1 MLKPVLLACLALGGA
16 VTSVAAQ
23 QVSCSVPDSIAVRG
37 NNRISAVTIRTDAGL
52 TSGMQLDV
60 TETQRAIRG
69 VFAGGNFDS
78 VQLLCEKSPSGEK
91 DVLVI
96 EVHERPVLTG
106 LEVAGTNAVSE
117 RTVKDKLTLIVGR
130 PLDAAEV
137 ARVLTDL
144 DSLYADRGYYLAKI
158 RPETTLVGG
167 NATLT
172 VRIDEGRRLAVS
184 GVRVDGNTRAS
195 DKAIVNA
202 MKTKPEGFF
211 WFRKGEFDEDVF
223 ATDLAETLPKYF
235 AHRGYI
241 DFAVTSDTLIVDAER
256 GKAEVRLEVTEGPQ
270 YKIGSFEIVGNR
282 QFTTEELSRFY
293 PFNDEAVPLT
303 QRVTSLIKRDNVP
316 KGVFDEARWEAATN
330 DVQTAYYNEGY
341 ISVQVR
347 PVVDRV
353 FVGPD
358 SVPTANL
365 RWEIREGPVSVV
377 NRIDIK
383 GNDYTTEA
391 CIRDQLI
398 IYPGSVFNRDRLI
411 QSYQRIANLGF
422 FETPLPNPEVNPT
435 GAEGDVDIAFT
446 VTEKKT
452 GNINFGAS
460 VGQGAG
466 VGGFIGLDQPNLFG
480 QCKRG
485 SLQWQFGALINDFNL
500 SYTDP
505 AIKRSNISGKV
516 DAYHTRSRYII
527 EEFGRQ
533 TRTGG
538 SLRFGFPLRHS
549 VNSRMFVSYGGEAV
563 KYGNDQGSLLGSL
576 RSECDNCF
584 RSTLGATVT
593 RDTRFGLPFATAG
606 SLQTFDA
613 QFNGGPLG
621 GKAQFQRY
629 TTELRSYAP
638 LGSFGEGRIGANPI
652 EFVVGLTFRA
662 GAVFGNTGPFFPF
675 QEFALGGTQQGEM
688 LRGYDE
694 FTITPRGFVPSGSV
708 NQAQRASFGRSFLTT
723 TAEVGMRVSQGF
735 YVNAFYDAGNVW
747 DHPREID
754 PTRLFRGAGVGVSLI
769 TPLGPLGLDWAY
781 GFDRLNDQGRRDP
794 KWKLHFKLGQ
804 LF

>member
-1 MLKPVLLACLALGGA
+1 MRKPVLLALFTLLGA
-16 VTSVAAQ
+16 VSPIAAQ

-37 NNRISAVTIRTDAGL
+37 NTRISAVTIRTDAGL
-52 TSGMQLDV
+52 SSGMQLDV

-69 VFAGGNFDS
+69 VFASGNFDD
-78 VQLLCEKSPSGEK
+78 VRLLCERSPAGDK

-96 EVHERPVLTG
+96 QVHERPVLTAI
-106 LEVAGTNAVSE
+106 EVAGANEVSS
-117 RTVKDKLTLIVGR
+117 RTVKDKIDLIVGR

-137 ARVLTDL
+137 ARVLTVV
-144 DSLYADRGYYLAKI
+144 DSVYAERGYYLATI
-158 RPETTLVGG
+158 QPETTLVGG

-172 VRIDEGRRLAVS
+172 FRINEGRHLAVS
-184 GVRVDGNTRAS
+184 GIRVDGNTAAS
-195 DKAIVNA
+195 DGAIVNA
-202 MKTKPEGFF
+202 MKTKPEGFL
-211 WFRKGEFDEDVF
+211 WFRKGEFDEDAF

-241 DFAVTSDTLIVDAER
+241 DFAVTRDTLIVDPAL
-256 GKAEVRLEVTEGPQ
+256 GKAEIRLEVNEGPQ
-270 YKIGSFEIVGNR
+270 YRIGTFEIIGNR
-282 QFTTEELSRFY
+282 QFTTEELQQFY
-293 PFNDEAVPLT
+293 PFNDRAEPLT
-303 QRVTSLIKRDNVP
+303 QRVTSLLRRDRIP
-316 KGVFDEARWEAATN
+316 EGVFDEARWESATS

-341 ISVQVR
+341 ITVSVR
-347 PVVDRV
+347 PVVERV
-353 FVGPD
+353 MGPD

-377 NRIDIK
+377 KRIDIR

-398 IYPGSVFNRDRLI
+398 IYPGSVFNRERLI

-422 FETPLPNPEVNPT
+422 FETPLPNPDVVPVGED
-435 GAEGDVDIAFT
+435 GDVNIAFA

-505 AIKRSNISGKV
+505 AIQRSNVSGKV

-527 EEFGRQ
+527 EDFGRQ
-533 TRTGG
+533 TRSGG
-538 SLRFGFPLRHS
+538 SLRVGFPLRNS
-549 VNSRMFVSYGGEAV
+549 VNSRVFISYGGEAV
-563 KYGNDQGSLLGSL
+563 SYGNDAGSLLGTL
-576 RSECDNCF
+576 RDECDNCF

-593 RDTRFGLPFATAG
+593 RDTRLGMPFATAG

-638 LGSFGEGRIGANPI
+638 LGSFGAGRIGSNPI
-652 EFVVGLTFRA
+652 EFVIGLTFRA

-694 FTITPRGFVPSGSV
+694 FTITPRGFVASGSV
-708 NQAQRASFGRSFLTT
+708 NQAQRSSFGRSFLTT
-723 TAEVGMRVSQGF
+723 TAEFGVRVSQQL
-735 YVNAFYDAGNVW
+735 YLNAFYDAGNVW

-754 PTRLFRGAGVGVSLI
+754 PTRLFRGAGVGAALI

-781 GFDRLNDQGRRDP
+781 GFDRLNEQGRRDP
-794 KWKLHFKLGQ
+794 QWKLHFKLGQ

>member
-1 MLKPVLLACLALGGA
+1 MKPFLLAPLVLAVAGSSALAQG
-16 VTSVAAQ
+16 VPCSVA
-23 QVSCSVPDSIAVRG
+23 DSIAVRG
-37 NNRISAVTIRTDAGL
+37 NTRISAVTIRTDAGIS
-52 TSGMQLDV
+52 SGMQLDV
-60 TETQRAIRG
+60 TEFQRAIKS
-69 VFAGGNFDS
+69 VFASGQFDD
-78 VQLLCEKSPSGEK
+78 VALLCERSPAGDK

-96 EVHERPVLTG
+96 QVHERPVLTDLRVEG
-106 LEVAGTNAVSE
+106 ADAVSP
-117 RTVKDKLTLIVGR
+117 RSVRDQLNLAVGR

-137 ARVLTDL
+137 ARVTAVI
-144 DSLYADRGYYLAKI
+144 DSLYADRGYYLAQI
-158 RPETTLVGG
+158 RPETTLVGS

-172 VRIDEGRRLAVS
+172 FRIDEGRRLAIS
-184 GVRVDGNTRAS
+184 GVRVEGNTSAS
-195 DKAIVNA
+195 DGAIVNA
-202 MKTKPEGFF
+202 MKTKPEGFL
-211 WFRKGEFDEDVF
+211 WYRKGEFDEDVF
-223 ATDLAETLPKYF
+223 AGDLAERLPQYYSR
-235 AHRGYI
+235 RGFI
-241 DFAVTSDTLIVDAER
+241 DFAITEDTLIVDPER
-256 GKAEVRLEVTEGPQ
+256 GKAEIRLQVSEGPQ
-270 YKIGSFEIVGNR
+270 YRIGSFEVVGNR
-282 QFTTEELSRFY
+282 QFTTEELSQFY
-293 PFNDEAVPLT
+293 PFGDRVTPLT
-303 QRVTSLIKRDNVP
+303 ERVTSLIRRDRIP
-316 KGVFDEARWEAATN
+316 RGVFDESRWEEATSN
-330 DVQTAYYNEGY
+330 VQTAYYNEGY
-341 ISVQVR
+341 ISVSIR
-347 PVVDRV
+347 PVVERV
-353 FVGPD
+353 MGPD

-383 GNDYTTEA
+383 GNDYTTEM

-398 IYPGSVFNRDRLI
+398 IYPASVFNRERLV

-422 FETPLPNPEVNPT
+422 FETPLPNPDVVPA
-435 GAEGDVDIAFT
+435 GPDGDVNITFS

-485 SLQWQFGALINDFNL
+485 SLQWQFGALLNDFNL

-505 AIKRSNISGKV
+505 AIKRSTTSGKV

-527 EEFGRQ
+527 EDFGRQ

-538 SLRFGFPLRHS
+538 SLRIGFPLRNS
-549 VNSRMFVSYGGEAV
+549 VNSRMFISYGGEAV
-563 KYGNDQGSLLGSL
+563 SYGNDQGSLLGSL
-576 RSECDNCF
+576 RDECDNCF
-584 RSTLGATVT
+584 RSTLGTTLT
-593 RDTRFGLPFATAG
+593 RDTRLGMPFATAG
-606 SLQTFDA
+606 SLQSFDA

-638 LGSFGEGRIGANPI
+638 LGQFGGGRIGSNPI

-675 QEFALGGTQQGEM
+675 QEFALGGTQQGEQ
-688 LRGYDE
+688 LRGYEE
-694 FTITPRGFVPSGSV
+694 FTITPRGFVPTGSIG
-708 NQAQRASFGRSFLTT
+708 QASRSSFGRSFLTT
-723 TAEVGMRVSQGF
+723 TAELGMRVSQGF
-735 YVNAFYDAGNVW
+735 YVHTFYDAGNVW

-754 PTRLFRGAGVGVSLI
+754 PTRLFRGAGIGVALI

-781 GFDRLNDQGRRDP
+781 GFDRLNSEGRRDP

>member
-1 MLKPVLLACLALGGA
+1 MRKPVLLALVALCGA
-16 VTSVAAQ
+16 ITPVAAQ
-23 QVSCSVPDSIAVRG
+23 QTSCSVPDSIAVRG
-37 NNRISAVTIRTDAGL
+37 NTRISAVTIRTDAGL
-52 TSGMQLDV
+52 SSGMQLDV
-60 TETQRAIRG
+60 TETQRAIKSI
-69 VFAGGNFDS
+69 FAGGNFDA
-78 VQLLCEKSPSGEK
+78 VQLLCERSPAGDK

-96 EVHERPVLTG
+96 QVHERPVLTG
-106 LEVAGTNAVSE
+106 IEVTGTDAVSE
-117 RTVKDKLTLIVGR
+117 RTVKDKITLIVGR

-137 ARVLTDL
+137 AKVTTEL

-158 RPETTLVGG
+158 RPETTLVAG

-172 VRIDEGRRLAVS
+172 FRIEEGRRLAVS
-184 GVRVDGNTRAS
+184 GVRVEGNRSAS
-195 DKAIVNA
+195 DKKIVNA
-202 MKTKPEGFF
+202 MKTKPEGFL

-235 AHRGYI
+235 SHRGYI
-241 DFAVTSDTLIVDAER
+241 DFAVTSDTLIVDPER

-270 YKIGSFEIVGNR
+270 YKVGSFEVVGNR
-282 QFTTEELSRFY
+282 QFTTEELSQFY
-293 PFNDEAVPLT
+293 PFTDRAEPLT
-303 QRVTSLIKRDNVP
+303 QRVASLIKRDNVP
-316 KGVFDEARWEAATN
+316 KGVFDEAKWDAATQN
-330 DVQTAYYNEGY
+330 VQTAYYNEGY
-341 ISVQVR
+341 ISVSVR
-347 PVVDRV
+347 PVVERV
-353 FVGPD
+353 MGPD

-398 IYPGSVFNRDRLI
+398 IYPGSVFNRDRLV

-422 FETPLPNPEVNPT
+422 FETPLPNPAVNPA
-435 GAEGDVDIAFT
+435 GPDGDVNIEFT

-505 AIKRSNISGKV
+505 AIKRSSVSGKV
-516 DAYHTRSRYII
+516 DAYHTRSRYVI
-527 EEFGRQ
+527 EEFGRS

-538 SLRFGFPLRHS
+538 ALRAGFLLPNS
-549 VNSRMFVSYGGEAV
+549 INSRLFVSYGLESI
-563 KYGNDQGSLLGSL
+563 KYGNDQGSLLSTL
-576 RSECDNCF
+576 RSQCDNCF
-584 RSTLGATVT
+584 RSTLGSTLT
-593 RDTRFGLPFATAG
+593 RETRVGLPFATAG

-621 GKAQFQRY
+621 GKAKFQRY

-638 LGSFGEGRIGANPI
+638 LGSFGAGKIGSNPI

-662 GAVFGNTGPFFPF
+662 GAVFGNTGPFFPA

-694 FTITPRGFVPSGSV
+694 FTITPRGFVPSGSI
-708 NQAQRASFGRSFLTT
+708 NQAQRSSFGRSFLTT

-754 PTRLFRGAGVGVSLI
+754 PTRLFRGAGVGVALI

-781 GFDRLNDQGRRDP
+781 GFDRLNEQGRRDP

>member
-1 MLKPVLLACLALGGA
+1 MKSVLLSLLVLIGA
-16 VTSVAAQ
+16 AAPAHAQ
-23 QVSCSVPDSIAVRG
+23 QTACSIPDSVAVRG
-37 NNRISAVTIRTDAGL
+37 NSRVSAVTIRADAGIS
-52 TSGMQLDV
+52 SGMQLDV
-60 TETQRAIRG
+60 TETQRAIRS
-69 VFAGGNFDS
+69 VFATGQFDD
-78 VQLLCEKSPSGEK
+78 VQLLCEPSPSGEK
-91 DVLVI
+91 SVLVI
-96 EVHERPVLTG
+96 EVSEKPLLTDFKVVG
-106 LEVAGTNAVSE
+106 ANAVSE
-117 RTVKDKLTLIVGR
+117 RTVRDKITLAVGR
-130 PLDAAEV
+130 PLDAAEL
-137 ARVLTDL
+137 ARVLTTL
-144 DSLYADRGYYLAKI
+144 DSLYADRGYYLATV
-158 RPETTLVGG
+158 RPETTVVAG
-167 NATLT
+167 AASLT
-172 VRIDEGRRLAVS
+172 FRVNEGRRLAVS
-184 GVRVDGNTRAS
+184 GIRVDGNGRFS

-223 ATDLAETLPKYF
+223 TSDLSDELPSYY
-235 AHRGYI
+235 ARRGFI
-241 DFAVTSDTLIVDAER
+241 DFAVTSDTLIVDPEL
-256 GKAEVRLEVTEGPQ
+256 GKAEIRLEVSEGPQ
-270 YKIGSFEIVGNR
+270 YRIGTFEIVGNR
-282 QFTTEELSRFY
+282 QFSTEQLSRLN
-293 PFNDEAVPLT
+293 PFTDEPRPLT
-303 QRVTSLIKRDNVP
+303 ERVTSLIRRDRIP
-316 KGVFDEARWEAATN
+316 KGVFDEARWEEATAE
-330 DVQTAYYNEGY
+330 VQTAYYNEGY

-347 PVVDRV
+347 PVVERT
-353 FVGPD
+353 VGPD
-358 SVPTANL
+358 SQPVANL

-422 FETPLPNPEVNPT
+422 FETPLPNPEVNPA
-435 GAEGDVDIAFT
+435 GEDGDVNLAFT

-466 VGGFIGLDQPNLFG
+466 IGGFIGLDQPNLFG

-505 AIKRSNISGKV
+505 AIKRSTVSGKI

-527 EEFGRQ
+527 EDFGRQ

-538 SLRFGFPLRHS
+538 ALRFGFPIGRS
-549 VNSRMFVSYGGEAV
+549 VNSRMFVSYGGESV
-563 KYGNDQGSLLGSL
+563 SYGTDDGSLLGGL
-576 RSECDNCF
+576 TDECDNCF
-584 RSTLGATVT
+584 RSTLGTTLT
-593 RDTRFGLPFATAG
+593 RDTRLGLPFATAG
-606 SLQTFDA
+606 SLHSFDA

-621 GKAQFQRY
+621 GTAKFQRY

-638 LGSFGEGRIGANPI
+638 LGQFGAGRIGAQPI
-652 EFVVGLTFRA
+652 EFVVGLTFRS

-675 QEFALGGTQQGEM
+675 QEFAMGGTQQGEQ
-688 LRGYDE
+688 LRGYEE
-694 FTITPRGFVPSGSV
+694 FTITPRGFVPSGSAQ
-708 NQAQRASFGRSFLTT
+708 QASRSSFGRAFLST
-723 TAEVGMRVSQGF
+723 TAEVGMRVTQGF
-735 YVNAFYDAGNVW
+735 YVSMFADAGNVW

-754 PTRLFRGAGVGVSLI
+754 PTRLFRGAGVGVALI

-781 GFDRLNDQGRRDP
+781 GFDRLNSEGRRDP

>member
-1 MLKPVLLACLALGGA
+1 MLKLVLLALVVLAGA
-16 VTSVAAQ
+16 ATQGAAQ
-23 QVSCSVPDSIAVRG
+23 ELSCSIPDSIAVRG
-37 NNRISAVTIRTDAGL
+37 NTRISGVTIRTDAGL
-52 TSGMQLDV
+52 SSGMQLDV
-60 TETQRAIRG
+60 TETQRAIRS

-78 VQLLCEKSPSGEK
+78 VQLLCERSPSGNK

-96 EVHERPVLTG
+96 EVRERPVLTAVEITG
-106 LEVAGTNAVSE
+106 AKAVSE
-117 RTVKDKLTLIVGR
+117 RTVRDKVNLIVGR

-137 ARVLTDL
+137 ARVTSEV
-144 DSLYADRGYYLAKI
+144 DSVYADRGYYLATV
-158 RPETTLVGG
+158 RPETTIVNG

-172 VRIDEGRRLAVS
+172 FRIDEGRRLAVS
-184 GVRVDGNTRAS
+184 GVRIEGNRSAS

-202 MKTKPEGFF
+202 MKTRPEGFL
-211 WFRKGEFDEDVF
+211 WFQKGEFDEDAF
-223 ATDLAETLPKYF
+223 ATDLSTTLPKYF
-235 AHRGYI
+235 AHRGFI
-241 DFAVTSDTLIVDAER
+241 DFAVTSDTLIIDPER

-270 YKIGSFEIVGNR
+270 YKVGTFEVVGNR
-282 QFTTEELSRFY
+282 QFTTEEIQQFY
-293 PFNDEAVPLT
+293 PFTDQAEPLT
-303 QRVTSLIKRDNVP
+303 QRVTSLIKRDRVP
-316 KGVFDEARWEAATN
+316 KGVFDEARWETATQN
-330 DVQTAYYNEGY
+330 VQTAYYNEGY
-341 ISVQVR
+341 ISVNIR
-347 PVVDRV
+347 PVVERV
-353 FVGPD
+353 MGPD
-358 SVPTANL
+358 SVPVANL

-391 CIRDQLI
+391 CIRDQLT
-398 IYPGSVFNRDRLI
+398 IYPGSVFNRDRLV

-422 FETPLPNPEVNPT
+422 FETPLPNPEVNP
-435 GAEGDVDIAFT
+435 GADGNVDIAFA

-505 AIKRSNISGKV
+505 AIKRSSVSGKV

-538 SLRFGFPLRHS
+538 SLRVGFLLPNS
-549 VNSRMFVSYGGEAV
+549 QNSRVFVSYGGEAV
-563 KYGNDQGSLLGSL
+563 NYGNDQGSLLGSL
-576 RSECDNCF
+576 RDECDNCF
-584 RSTLGATVT
+584 RSTLGTTVT
-593 RDTRFGLPFATAG
+593 RDTRFGLPFATSG
-606 SLQTFDA
+606 SLQTLDA

-638 LGSFGEGRIGANPI
+638 LGQFGGGRIGSNPI

-675 QEFALGGTQQGEM
+675 QELAST
-688 LRGYDE
+688 R
-694 FTITPRGFVPSGSV
+694 RSGRRS
-708 NQAQRASFGRSFLTT
+708 AGRS
-723 TAEVGMRVSQGF
+723 
-735 YVNAFYDAGNVW
+735 
-747 DHPREID
+747 
-754 PTRLFRGAGVGVSLI
+754 
-769 TPLGPLGLDWAY
+769 
-781 GFDRLNDQGRRDP
+781 
-794 KWKLHFKLGQ
+794 
-804 LF
+804 

>member
-1 MLKPVLLACLALGGA
+1 MRIPVLPALIALAGA
-16 VTSVAAQ
+16 VTPLAAQ
-23 QVSCSVPDSIAVRG
+23 EVSCSIPDSIAVRG
-37 NNRISAVTIRTDAGL
+37 NTRISAVTIRSDAGL
-52 TSGMQLDV
+52 SSGMQLDV

-69 VFAGGNFDS
+69 VFASGQFDD
-78 VQLLCEKSPSGEK
+78 VRLLCERSPAGDK

-96 EVHERPVLTG
+96 QVHERPVLTAV
-106 LEVAGTNAVSE
+106 EVAGAKAVST
-117 RTVKDKLTLIVGR
+117 RTVKDKVTLIVGR

-137 ARVLTDL
+137 ARVVTEI
-144 DSLYADRGYYLAKI
+144 DSLYADRGYYLATVH
-158 RPETTLVGG
+158 PETTLVAG

-172 VRIDEGRRLAVS
+172 FRIDEGRRLAVS
-184 GVRVDGNTRAS
+184 GVRIDGNTRAS

-223 ATDLAETLPKYF
+223 ATDLAETLPGYF

-241 DFAVTSDTLIVDAER
+241 DFAVTRDTLIVDPSL
-256 GKAEVRLEVTEGPQ
+256 GKAEIRLEVSEGPQ
-270 YKIGSFEIVGNR
+270 YRIGTFEVVGNR
-282 QFTTEELSRFY
+282 QFTTEELTRFY
-293 PFNDEAVPLT
+293 PFNDRATPLT
-303 QRVTSLIKRDNVP
+303 QRVTSLIRRGDRIP
-316 KGVFDEARWEAATN
+316 EGVFDESRWEAATA

-341 ISVQVR
+341 ISVSVR
-347 PVVDRV
+347 PVVERV
-353 FVGPD
+353 MGPD

-377 NRIDIK
+377 NRIDIR

-398 IYPGSVFNRDRLI
+398 IYPGSVFNRERLI

-422 FETPLPNPEVNPT
+422 FETPLPNPEVLPA
-435 GAEGDVDIAFT
+435 GEDGDVNIVFA

-505 AIKRSNISGKV
+505 AIQRSNVSGKV

-538 SLRFGFPLRHS
+538 SLRFGFPLRNS
-549 VNSRMFVSYGGEAV
+549 VNSRVFVSYGGEAV
-563 KYGNDQGSLLGSL
+563 KYGNDAGSLLGSL
-576 RSECDNCF
+576 RDECDNCF
-584 RSTLGATVT
+584 RSTLGTTVT
-593 RDTRFGLPFATAG
+593 RDTRFGMPFATAG
-606 SLQTFDA
+606 SLQSFDA

-638 LGSFGEGRIGANPI
+638 LGTFGAGSIGTNPI

-694 FTITPRGFVPSGSV
+694 FTITPRGFVASGSV
-708 NQAQRASFGRSFLTT
+708 NQAQRASFGRAFLTT
-723 TAEVGMRVSQGF
+723 TAEFGERVSPQL
-735 YVNAFYDAGNVW
+735 YLNAFYDAGNVW

-754 PTRLFRGAGVGVSLI
+754 PTRMFRGAGVGAALI

-781 GFDRLNDQGRRDP
+781 GFDRLNAQGRRDP